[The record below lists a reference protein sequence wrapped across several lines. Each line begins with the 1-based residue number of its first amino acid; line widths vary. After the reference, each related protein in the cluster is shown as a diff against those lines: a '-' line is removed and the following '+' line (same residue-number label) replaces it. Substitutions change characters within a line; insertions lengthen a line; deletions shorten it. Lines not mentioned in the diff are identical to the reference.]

1 MLKIAFSEIYAHH
14 LPEKHRFPMLKYEL
28 LPKQLM
34 HEGVVVQENFF
45 HPKNALEKDILEIHM
60 IWTKKGKKK
69 R

>member
-34 HEGVVVQENFF
+34 HEGVVVTGKFF
-45 HPKNALEKDILEIHM
+45 LPQKCFR
-60 IWTKKGKKK
+60 KGYF
-69 R
+69 RNSQRTLLAPINST